1 MILKNLSA
9 SDFYDEED
17 LKGLKRLEA
26 VPGIK
31 KFVAETISNLRE
43 KYTSIE
49 MCGDGINVTKEGY
62 PHLFNLLED
71 VSVIEISDDGTI
83 KIVRDGS
90 SIPAEAY

>member
-31 KFVAETISNLRE
+31 KFVAETISNCGRNTPRLRCV
-43 KYTSIE
+43 E
-49 MCGDGINVTKEGY
+49 MA
-62 PHLFNLLED
+62 
-71 VSVIEISDDGTI
+71 SM
-83 KIVRDGS
+83 
-90 SIPAEAY
+90 